1 VEDLHYG
8 NFHVGTQPS
17 FLRQIPSGPLL
28 NEFHSHEQQISTVG
42 LPKPHSVPIPSS
54 LETAATTHRLHFLR
68 IVPSLQ
74 DAPSYPTRHNEP
86 VPPFSSSL
94 PIPYKHKDHI
104 RSSTS
109 CNPPPLARP
118 SALVAVARCR
128 SPCRDLMLHLN
139 RPQTSNPAM
148 TAPSRAHP
156 CVSATII
163 FFTHPYC
170 GGKAVATLHCVLL
183 LPPQHQCKHRH
194 STVHKCSAPLER
206 PQRSAKSRYFP
217 SHGVLLPLRRQ

>member
-109 CNPPPLARP
+109 CNPPPPRKTQRLGCRRSVPLALQRLDAP
-118 SALVAVARCR
+118 PESTPNFEPCHDCSVTC
-128 SPCRDLMLHLN
+128 SPLCFSHDH
-139 RPQTSNPAM
+139 
-148 TAPSRAHP
+148 
-156 CVSATII
+156 
-163 FFTHPYC
+163 FFY
-170 GGKAVATLHCVLL
+170 
-183 LPPQHQCKHRH
+183 
-194 STVHKCSAPLER
+194 SPL
-206 PQRSAKSRYFP
+206 
-217 SHGVLLPLRRQ
+217 LRRQSSGHPTLRLAAATAAPVQAQAQHCA